1 MVFSV
6 PLCLCVETERF
17 SEVDPLKRV
26 ENELKKCVKCGAC
39 RAHCPA
45 FATFGKEPAVARG
58 KVALAQHL
66 LKGDIELDDATYTAM
81 SKCLLCGSCVEKCPN
96 DVPTDEIVMTAR
108 EALSGQR
115 GLTTF
120 HAAVGRV
127 IRNRT
132 LMKFG
137 AAAAR
142 ILGPLFF
149 RKVPET
155 SGLRLRFPLPF
166 VGGKRHIPPLAKK
179 PFMDRHP
186 EVIQG
191 EPGKPRIVYFVGCMT
206 NFCYPQ
212 VGEAALAL
220 FRHLGCTVIIPKN
233 QQCCGLPGMSGG
245 DLDTVRG
252 LAEKNLAELERY
264 EADYVMTAC
273 ATCGGALHKFY
284 PNLVGKR
291 HPELAARLKAIAD
304 KTVDAAQLLQKL
316 GLNPEE
322 TGAGDNMRITY
333 HDPCHLRTRAITR
346 QPREL
351 LQGAPG
357 VELAEMEGAD
367 KCCGLGGTF
376 NVYHYESS
384 LAINQMKSAAI
395 IKTGAEAVVTGCPG
409 CMMQLS
415 DGLKQRGNRTRVL
428 HTLEILA
435 RALRT

>member
-1 MVFSV
+1 M
-6 PLCLCVETERF
+6 
-17 SEVDPLKRV
+17 DPLKRV

-166 VGGKRHIPPLAKK
+166 VGGKRHIPPLEKK

-264 EADYVMTAC
+264 EADYIMTAC

-304 KTVDAAQLLQKL
+304 KTVDASQLLQRL

-322 TGAGDNMRITY
+322 TGAGDSMRITY

-351 LQGAPG
+351 LRGAPG
-357 VELAEMEGAD
+357 VELTEMEGAD

-415 DGLKQRGNRTRVL
+415 DGLKQRGNRTRVM

-435 RALRT
+435 RAIRT

>member
-1 MVFSV
+1 MKN
-6 PLCLCVETERF
+6 EEA
-17 SEVDPLKRV
+17 LKRV
-26 ENELKKCVKCGAC
+26 EQELKKCVKCGAC
-39 RAHCPA
+39 RANCPA
-45 FATFGKEPAVARG
+45 FNVFGKEPAVARG
-58 KVALAQHL
+58 KIALCQHL
-66 LKGDIELDDATYTAM
+66 LKGDIELDDATYSAM

-96 DVPTDEIVMTAR
+96 NVPTDEIVMVAR
-108 EALSGQR
+108 EALSRQR

-120 HAAVGRV
+120 HSAVGRV
-127 IRNRT
+127 IGNRS

-149 RKVPET
+149 RKIPET
-155 SGLRLRFPLPF
+155 SGLRLRFPMPF
-166 VGGKRHIPPLAKK
+166 VGGKRHIPGIAKK
-179 PFMDRHP
+179 PFLDRHP
-186 EVIQG
+186 EVIKG
-191 EPGKPRIVYFVGCMT
+191 EPGKPRIVFFVGCMT

-220 FRHLGCTVIIPKN
+220 FRHLGCTVIIPKG

-264 EADYVMTAC
+264 EADYIMTAC

-291 HPELAARLKAIAD
+291 HPDLAERLKAIAD
-304 KTVDAAQLLQKL
+304 KTVDASQLLHKL
-316 GLNPEE
+316 GLDPAE
-322 TGAGDNMRITY
+322 TGAGDDVRITY
-333 HDPCHLRTRAITR
+333 HDPCHLRTRSITQ

-351 LQGAPG
+351 LRGTPG
-357 VELAEMEGAD
+357 IELTEMEGAD

-376 NVYHYESS
+376 NVYHYDASMQ
-384 LAINQMKSAAI
+384 INAAKSAAI
-395 IKTGAEAVVTGCPG
+395 QKTGAAVVATGCPG

-415 DGLKQRGNRTRVL
+415 DGLKQHGQKTRVV
-428 HTLEILA
+428 HTLELLA
-435 RALRT
+435 RRLLR

>member
-1 MVFSV
+1 M
-6 PLCLCVETERF
+6 
-17 SEVDPLKRV
+17 DPLKRV
-26 ENELKKCVKCGAC
+26 EQELKKCVKCGAC

-66 LKGDIELDDATYTAM
+66 LKGDIELDDATYAAM

-127 IRNRT
+127 IRNRS

-291 HPELAARLKAIAD
+291 HPELAARLKAIAE
-304 KTVDAAQLLQKL
+304 KTVDASQLLQKL

-322 TGAGDNMRITY
+322 TGAGGDIRITY

-351 LQGAPG
+351 LRGAPG

-395 IKTGAEAVVTGCPG
+395 INTGAEAVVTGCPG

-415 DGLKQRGNRTRVL
+415 DGLKQRGNRTRVM

-435 RALRT
+435 RALRK

>member
-1 MVFSV
+1 M
-6 PLCLCVETERF
+6 
-17 SEVDPLKRV
+17 DPLKRV
-26 ENELKKCVKCGAC
+26 EQELKKCVKCGAC
-39 RAHCPA
+39 RANCPA
-45 FATFGKEPAVARG
+45 FAAFGKEPAVARG
-58 KVALAQHL
+58 KIALAQHL

-96 DVPTDEIVMTAR
+96 VVPTDEIVMVAR
-108 EALSGQR
+108 EALARRR

-127 IRNRT
+127 IANRK
-132 LMKFG
+132 LMNFG
-137 AAAAR
+137 ALAAR

-149 RKVPET
+149 RKVPAT

-166 VGGKRHIPPLAKK
+166 VGNKRHIPQLARK
-179 PFMDRHP
+179 PFLDRHP
-186 EVIQG
+186 EVIPG
-191 EPGKPRIVYFVGCMT
+191 EPGKPRIIYFVGCMT

-220 FRHLGCTVIIPKN
+220 FRHLGCTVIIPKG

-252 LAEKNLAELERY
+252 LAEKNLVELERY
-264 EADYVMTAC
+264 EADYIMTAC

-291 HPELAARLKAIAD
+291 HPELAARLRAIAD
-304 KTVDAAQLLQKL
+304 KTMDAAQLLQQL
-316 GLNPEE
+316 GLHPEE
-322 TGAGDNMRITY
+322 TGAGEALKITY
-333 HDPCHLRTRAITR
+333 HDPCHLRTRAITK

-351 LQGAPG
+351 LQATPG

-384 LAINQMKSAAI
+384 LLINEMKSAAI
-395 IKTGAEAVVTGCPG
+395 VKTGARAVATGCPG

-415 DGLKQRGNRTRVL
+415 DGLKQHGSAVQVI
-428 HTLEILA
+428 HTLEVLA
-435 RALRT
+435 RQLRLHHS